1 MTSTQIIVLAVT
13 ILAFGGMA
21 FGMSRSI
28 AKYEQD
34 KKKMKKKK
42 GKGKYMREFKNPGR

>member
-1 MTSTQIIVLAVT
+1 MNSTQLSVLVVT

-21 FGMSRSI
+21 FGMNRSI
-28 AKYEQD
+28 AKYEQN

-42 GKGKYMREFKNPGR
+42 GKSKNMSEFKNPGR